1 MPNKTMHVS
10 DDDLELY
17 HRAQEVAGGNLSQA
31 IVAALRR
38 YVDIEEGR
46 REGFDEV
53 IVRVGPGV
61 GGKVRFAG
69 ILLAEW
75 GHSRGPRS
83 TASTGTC
90 TGKYVL
96 HTQRSP
102 EWTVRDADGEPAG
115 WLAQLTGLGGS
126 SWSATYADATLDV
139 VDSLEALREKIP
151 LRDLRDTH
159 GLRRPAA
166 PFRGSRHLRLAVNA

>member
-1 MPNKTMHVS
+1 MPNKTIYVS

-17 HRAQEVAGGNLSQA
+17 RRAQEVAGGNLSQA

-38 YVDIEEGR
+38 YLDIEEGR

-53 IVRVGPGV
+53 IVRLGPGR
-61 GGKVRFAG
+61 GRKVRFVG

-75 GHSRGPRS
+75 GDSSWTTQYRIYR
-83 TASTGTC
+83 TR

-102 EWTVRDADGEPAG
+102 EWTMGDADGKPAG

-151 LRDLRDTH
+151 LRIYETLAASADQPPVEDLDI
-159 GLRRPAA
+159 
-166 PFRGSRHLRLAVNA
+166 